1 MSKIKKKFLGLFL
14 GVFVVLAG
22 LFGISA
28 KDSYF
33 EISKNME
40 IFAHLFQ
47 ELNIYY
53 VDDTEPGKLMKT
65 GIDAMLKSLDPYTVY
80 YPEEEIEDY
89 RFLTTGK
96 YGGIGS
102 LIRKQDD
109 HIIIAEPYEG
119 FPAQKAGLR
128 AGDKI
133 LEVDGESAEGKSTSE
148 LSKLLKGQASSKV
161 TLKIERFGKVLDK
174 ELTREDIKLSDVPYA
189 GLLDDKTGYIA
200 LNSFTQTAAEEV
212 KKAFKDLKSDGMEV
226 LVFDLRGNGGGLL
239 QQAVE
244 IVNFFVDKGQM
255 VVSTKGKMSNWDR
268 EYNASKDPL
277 DKDIPVIVLIDESSA
292 SASEI
297 VAGSLQDLDRAL
309 VIGQKS
315 FGKGLVQQSIPL
327 SYNTQLKVTVAK
339 YYIPSGRCIQKIDYA
354 NKVNGKA
361 AEIPDSLAAEFK
373 TKNGRVIY
381 DAGGISPDLSISE
394 RKFSDIAL
402 SLMGKSHVFD
412 FATEFRNRVD
422 SIPPADQFEVTDEIY
437 EEFKSFLEG
446 KDYAYKTDSERL
458 LEELEEATKEEK
470 YFDDVEEVYKTL
482 EDKIFKSKEADLN
495 TFSDEIKE
503 LIENEIISRYYY
515 QKGRVE
521 SSLKYDPEVRK
532 ALEITQDLDQ
542 YYSKLSSD
550 STSNK
555 N

>member
-1 MSKIKKKFLGLFL
+1 MSRIKKKFLGLFL

>member
-1 MSKIKKKFLGLFL
+1 
-14 GVFVVLAG
+14 
-22 LFGISA
+22 
-28 KDSYF
+28 
-33 EISKNME
+33 ME

-200 LNSFTQTAAEEV
+200 LNSVTQTAAEEV

-226 LVFDLRGNGGGLL
+226 IIN
-239 QQAVE
+239 
-244 IVNFFVDKGQM
+244 
-255 VVSTKGKMSNWDR
+255 
-268 EYNASKDPL
+268 EYFS
-277 DKDIPVIVLIDESSA
+277 
-292 SASEI
+292 
-297 VAGSLQDLDRAL
+297 
-309 VIGQKS
+309 
-315 FGKGLVQQSIPL
+315 QS
-327 SYNTQLKVTVAK
+327 
-339 YYIPSGRCIQKIDYA
+339 
-354 NKVNGKA
+354 
-361 AEIPDSLAAEFK
+361 
-373 TKNGRVIY
+373 
-381 DAGGISPDLSISE
+381 
-394 RKFSDIAL
+394 
-402 SLMGKSHVFD
+402 
-412 FATEFRNRVD
+412 
-422 SIPPADQFEVTDEIY
+422 
-437 EEFKSFLEG
+437 
-446 KDYAYKTDSERL
+446 
-458 LEELEEATKEEK
+458 
-470 YFDDVEEVYKTL
+470 
-482 EDKIFKSKEADLN
+482 
-495 TFSDEIKE
+495 
-503 LIENEIISRYYY
+503 
-515 QKGRVE
+515 
-521 SSLKYDPEVRK
+521 
-532 ALEITQDLDQ
+532 
-542 YYSKLSSD
+542 
-550 STSNK
+550 
-555 N
+555 

>member
-1 MSKIKKKFLGLFL
+1 MSRIKKKFLGLFL

-161 TLKIERFGKVLDK
+161 NLKIERFGKVLDK